1 MRRARIDALVD
12 RVTIEQDRIDLS
24 VKVSP
29 DAIEDPV
36 ILDLKIPARVV
47 SSGKQSRIAIPPGE
61 ALANRHADPSLIK
74 LMATA
79 HGARL
84 SVERSNDDVKA
95 VAAAE
100 GYDKDYFARLVRL
113 GYLAP
118 DITTAILDGRQ
129 PATLTRIRL
138 ARMSKL
144 PLDWAEQRRL
154 LGFETTQ

>member
-1 MRRARIDALVD
+1 MFLAGDTAWKLKRAVNLGYLDFSTPEKRRAALETELQLNRRTALGLYRAVRPINRD
-12 RVTIEQDRIDLS
+12 TTGALS
-24 VKVSP
+24 
-29 DAIEDPV
+29 I
-36 ILDLKIPARVV
+36 
-47 SSGKQSRIAIPPGE
+47 GGPGE
-61 ALANRHADPSLIK
+61 PVDWLLEMVRFPDG
-74 LMATA
+74 AT
-79 HGARL
+79 L
-84 SVERSNDDVKA
+84 EA

-154 LGFETTQ
+154 LGFEAS